1 MQVSNVDAPQQTG
14 SEKSQNQSST
24 SANGMFAAFLKGA
37 TGQDPSLMRLEG
49 GTGLAQNTKPSEP
62 QPRKDD
68 DLGATETEET
78 YSASDNDEPDSV
90 PSEDERPE
98 ETAET
103 AGTNQTAN
111 TQSAALP
118 AGLLAGTEDTASSA
132 TTSTSSE
139 TDSGIL
145 AATAAGQTNNNTA
158 AQNAATQQTS
168 TTAAQSAAQAS
179 TPEQKVASVLASTL
193 VNGQTIEKQN
203 GFNRLSATVTDT
215 PQQVISRPTNTLA
228 AVATVTAQATKQTNT
243 ATQQATNGETRTE
256 NSGNLLLNG
265 SASRAANTSNASQ
278 NNAAQASATNT
289 PTPGTG
295 EASANTA
302 GQASPTAA
310 ALPAAQ
316 IAANANRPL
325 PSAARGPEL
334 LPLEAGNSVAAPGS
348 TTSAAARV
356 AAPVTRPTVPPRVLT
371 EQIAV
376 QVQKAVAQGQ
386 DRITIQLKPADLGR
400 VEIKL
405 DVMQDGRVAATIVAD
420 RPETLDLL
428 QRDARGL
435 QQALQDAGLKANS
448 GSLSFNLGG
457 GNGSNG
463 QQAGG
468 GNGASGQ
475 GQSGDLG
482 DAVAE
487 NDASSEPRRASNSMI
502 DVEV

>member
-14 SEKSQNQSST
+14 SEKSQNQSPT
-24 SANGMFAAFLKGA
+24 SVSGMFAALLKGA

-49 GTGLAQNTKPSEP
+49 GTGLAQHTKPSEP
-62 QPRKDD
+62 ASRTDE

-78 YSASDNDEPDSV
+78 YSASDTDEPDTVSNE
-90 PSEDERPE
+90 EDRPD
-98 ETAET
+98 ETAEATGTSQT
-103 AGTNQTAN
+103 ASTQTATLPANLLSGADLPAGKENNAGSAASSKTHDVATGILATTATGQTDNKAN
-111 TQSAALP
+111 TQIS
-118 AGLLAGTEDTASSA
+118 
-132 TTSTSSE
+132 
-139 TDSGIL
+139 
-145 AATAAGQTNNNTA
+145 N
-158 AQNAATQQTS
+158 TQQTS
-168 TTAAQSAAQAS
+168 TSAAQTAA
-179 TPEQKVASVLASTL
+179 PEQKVATILANTL
-193 VNGQTIEKQN
+193 VNGQPIEKQN
-203 GFNRLSATVTDT
+203 NFNRLSATVTDT
-215 PQQVISRPTNTLA
+215 AQQVVSRPTNTLA
-228 AVATVTAQATKQTNT
+228 AVATIAAQANKQANT
-243 ATQQATNGETRTE
+243 ATQQANNGETRTE
-256 NSGNLLLNG
+256 SSGNLLLNG
-265 SASRAANTSNASQ
+265 SASRTANATNTAQ
-278 NNAAQASATNT
+278 NNSGQTSATNA
-289 PTPGTG
+289 PTPSTG
-295 EASANTA
+295 EVNANTQTA
-302 GQASPTAA
+302 PTAA

-334 LPLEAGNSVAAPGS
+334 MPLEAGSSVATSGS

-386 DRITIQLKPADLGR
+386 DRITIQLKPAELGR

-463 QQAGG
+463 QQAGD
-468 GNGASGQ
+468 GNGTSGQ
-475 GQSGDLG
+475 GQTGDLG

-487 NDASSEPRRASNSMI
+487 NDAASEPRRASNSMI

>member
-14 SEKSQNQSST
+14 SEKSQNQSPT
-24 SANGMFAAFLKGA
+24 SVSGMFAALLKGA

-49 GTGLAQNTKPSEP
+49 GTGLAQNITSNEP
-62 QPRKDD
+62 QPTTDEEVR
-68 DLGATETEET
+68 ATDTEET
-78 YSASDNDEPDSV
+78 FSASDPDEPDSV
-90 PSEDERPE
+90 PSNEERPD
-98 ETAET
+98 ETVEAT
-103 AGTNQTAN
+103 GTSQTAN
-111 TQSAALP
+111 PQAA
-118 AGLLAGTEDTASSA
+118 ALLAGTENTANSA
-132 TTSTSSE
+132 TTSTATE
-139 TDSGIL
+139 VDSGIL
-145 AATAAGQTNNNTA
+145 AAPAAAQANNKTA
-158 AQNAATQQTS
+158 AQNPTTQQIS
-168 TTAAQSAAQAS
+168 TTAAQATPQA
-179 TPEQKVASVLASTL
+179 TAPEQKIASVLASTL
-193 VNGQTIEKQN
+193 VNGQPIEKQN

-215 PQQVISRPTNTLA
+215 TQQVVSRPTNTLA
-228 AVATVTAQATKQTNT
+228 AVATVTAQATKQPNAT
-243 ATQQATNGETRTE
+243 TQQATNGEAKTE
-256 NSGNLLLNG
+256 SSGNLLLNG
-265 SASRAANTSNASQ
+265 SASRAANTTNTAQ
-278 NNAAQASATNT
+278 NSTAQASATNA
-289 PTPGTG
+289 PTPGAG
-295 EASANTA
+295 DVNANTA
-302 GQASPTAA
+302 GQAAPPAA
-310 ALPAAQ
+310 ALPASQ

-325 PSAARGPEL
+325 PSVARGPEL

-356 AAPVTRPTVPPRVLT
+356 AAPITRPTVPPRVLT

-463 QQAGG
+463 QQAGD

-475 GQSGDLG
+475 GQSSDLS

-487 NDASSEPRRASNSMI
+487 NDTAPEPRRASNSMI